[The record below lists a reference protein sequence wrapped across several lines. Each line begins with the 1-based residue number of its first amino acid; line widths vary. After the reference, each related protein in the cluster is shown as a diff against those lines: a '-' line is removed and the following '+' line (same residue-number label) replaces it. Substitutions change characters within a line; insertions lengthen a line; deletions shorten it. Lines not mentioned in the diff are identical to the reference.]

1 MFHANLMRRKKVW
14 GLFFFVSLEIS
25 PFWYTR
31 GWHQRFEV
39 EKDEKKVTTTTQF
52 CRNEPNAPFYG
63 FSSANNVCH
72 KLWFEYNDIF
82 RLLSRARAH
91 KIKVDDFKNLAEEVE
106 RERERNELRQTAREG
121 ETMLIFEPPTFA
133 LCLRAEG
140 FHNQNA
146 KPPRNPSKQQRRD
159 LVSLKTV
166 VWLPHTQLC

>member
-1 MFHANLMRRKKVW
+1 MFHANLMRRKTVW

-39 EKDEKKVTTTTQF
+39 EKEMRKKVTTTTQF

-106 RERERNELRQTAREG
+106 REMNFDRLREG

-133 LCLRAEG
+133 LCLRRG
-140 FHNQNA
+140 GISQPKCKTSKKPLKITTTWSCKPQN
-146 KPPRNPSKQQRRD
+146 
-159 LVSLKTV
+159 TV
-166 VWLPHTQLC
+166 VWLPHTQLY